1 MERRSFLAGILAL
14 GAAPAIVRATSL
26 MGFAEA
32 PRPIILPAAQDIVI
46 ATAMP
51 TQAEARKLW
60 PGADLAKR
68 TDDGYDVTL
77 DVMGFTR
84 DAPVLCKRPDGIL
97 VMASE
102 QAIMWSQN
110 GPYPLSRVADDFKIL
125 DYKYP
130 PPKRRTP
137 RQVEAQSRFNFVL
150 GDVPDEQLQLRGD
163 EDAALRG
170 EDLPHEVAMDHAAQ
184 GARARNHFARRVGEL
199 RAQLPVTAGDY
210 PTPFDD
216 YMVPEKV

>member
-26 MGFAEA
+26 MGFAQA

-60 PGADLAKR
+60 PGADLQP
-68 TDDGYDVTL
+68 D
-77 DVMGFTR
+77 F
-84 DAPVLCKRPDGIL
+84 DATWEGVHRKVLCKRPDGIL
-97 VMASE
+97 VMADD

-110 GPYPLSRVADDFKIL
+110 GPQPLSRVADDFKIL
-125 DYKYP
+125 DYRYP

-150 GDVPDEQLQLRGD
+150 GT
-163 EDAALRG
+163 
-170 EDLPHEVAMDHAAQ
+170 
-184 GARARNHFARRVGEL
+184 FA
-199 RAQLPVTAGDY
+199 
-210 PTPFDD
+210 
-216 YMVPEKV
+216 